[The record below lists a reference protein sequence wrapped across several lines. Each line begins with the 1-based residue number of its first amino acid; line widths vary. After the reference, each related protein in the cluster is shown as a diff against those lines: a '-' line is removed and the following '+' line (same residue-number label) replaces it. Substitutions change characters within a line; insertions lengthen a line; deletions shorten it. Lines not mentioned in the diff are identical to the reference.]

1 MMKLR
6 HLVVACDKTEA
17 ARAAQAA
24 ALGIAGRVHGRISV
38 IYVATA
44 VLPRPVE
51 VALEAVAPAPGQDG
65 LAEEFDNLCL
75 WWRSGPHDADEAQ
88 GADIPVACMVGLGL
102 PSVEITRYAEDHEAD
117 LIVMTR
123 KRHSQ
128 LRRMLLGDTA
138 DSVVRRSPVPCL
150 FVPPD
155 GFDGSPILVAADGT
169 ERGLAV
175 VHAGI
180 AFAQVIGGD
189 VSFVTVEQPRED
201 EPSHLTERLPGERSV
216 MLARDLDQ
224 LAVDGE
230 SDGRFGAKATA
241 AERLKVRHGSPVP
254 EILQEVSDTQAGVL
268 VVGYHRG
275 GPPGPLESRSVA
287 RQLTHRAPCA
297 VLTVPL

>member
-1 MMKLR
+1 MNLR

-24 ALGIAGRVHGRISV
+24 AVDIAGRVHARVSV

-44 VLPRPVE
+44 VLQRPVE
-51 VALEAVAPAPGQDG
+51 VSMEAIPPVPDRDG

-75 WWRSGPHDADEAQ
+75 WWRSGPR
-88 GADIPVACMVGLGL
+88 GADCGGADVPVACMVGLGL
-102 PSVEITRYAEDHEAD
+102 PSVEITRYAEDHQAD

-155 GFDGSPILVAADGT
+155 GFDESPILVAADGT

-180 AFAQVIGGD
+180 AFAQAIGGD
-189 VSFVTVEQPRED
+189 VSFVTVEPPHDD
-201 EPSHLTERLPGERSV
+201 EPSHLTKRLPGERSV
-216 MLARDLDQ
+216 VLARALDQ
-224 LAVDGE
+224 FALHGE
-230 SDGRFGAKATA
+230 RHGRLDPKSSA
-241 AERLKVRHGSPVP
+241 AERLTVRRGSPVP
-254 EILQEVSDTQAGVL
+254 EILQELSDTQAGVL

>member
-1 MMKLR
+1 MNLR

-17 ARAAQAA
+17 ARAAQATA
-24 ALGIAGRVHGRISV
+24 VGIAGRAHARVSV

-44 VLPRPVE
+44 VLQRPME
-51 VALEAVAPAPGQDG
+51 VSMEAIPPVPDRDG
-65 LAEEFDNLCL
+65 LAEEYDNLCL
-75 WWRSGPHDADEAQ
+75 WWRSGPRGSDCGGTDV
-88 GADIPVACMVGLGL
+88 PVACMVGLGL

-155 GFDGSPILVAADGT
+155 GFDESPILVAADGT

-180 AFAQVIGGD
+180 AFAQAIGQD
-189 VSFVTVEQPRED
+189 VSFVTVEPPHDD
-201 EPSHLTERLPGERSV
+201 ESSHLAERLPGERSV

-224 LAVDGE
+224 LALHGE
-230 SDGRFGAKATA
+230 QDGRLEPKSSA
-241 AERLKVRHGSPVP
+241 AERLTVRRGSPVP
-254 EILQEVSDTQAGVL
+254 EILQELSDTQAGVL

>member
-1 MMKLR
+1 MNLQ

-24 ALGIAGRVHGRISV
+24 ALSIARRVHARISV

-44 VLPRPVE
+44 LLQRPIE
-51 VALEAVAPAPGQDG
+51 VPLGTVPPVPDRDG

-75 WWRSGPHDADEAQ
+75 WWRSGPRAVDDAP

-155 GFDGSPILVAADGT
+155 GFDESPILVAADGT
-169 ERGLAV
+169 ERGLGV

-180 AFAQVIGGD
+180 AFAQAIGGD
-189 VSFVTVEQPRED
+189 VSFVTVEQPHED
-201 EPSHLTERLPGERSV
+201 EPSHLIERLPGERSV

-224 LAVDGE
+224 VALHGE
-230 SDGRFGAKATA
+230 RNGRLDEKLSA
-241 AERLKVRHGSPVP
+241 AQRLTVRRGSPVP